1 LLALLLSAC
10 AATIQLELPPTPAVR
25 MPVERVAVVVQ
36 DRRCQ
41 PTADALARELGRTG
55 WTEVHPAA
63 PIRLVVFSCGD
74 DEELL
79 LEHEQDGDGIR
90 RRTLVAARAHAVVA
104 VSDGERVLAHLIG
117 AGRDDTDTSWT
128 QQAPLSRLRKTA
140 RQRAFDDLARDLVQ
154 QINPLPTLVERR
166 VYPNAPGG
174 TSKQLTTLAVQA
186 ELAGDLASA
195 LSYAEAAW
203 TRDPNPRTLG
213 YLEDLRRRDL
223 PP

>member
-1 LLALLLSAC
+1 
-10 AATIQLELPPTPAVR
+10 
-25 MPVERVAVVVQ
+25 
-36 DRRCQ
+36 
-41 PTADALARELGRTG
+41 
-55 WTEVHPAA
+55 VHPAA

-79 LEHEQDGDGIR
+79 LEHEQDGDASR
-90 RRTLVAARAHAVVA
+90 RRTSVEARVHAVVA
-104 VSDGERVLAHLIG
+104 VSDGQRVLAHLIG
-117 AGRDDTDTSWT
+117 AGRDDAATSWT
-128 QQAPLSRLRKTA
+128 QQTPLPRLRKTA
-140 RQRAFDDLARDLVQ
+140 RQRAFDDLARDLAQ

-166 VYPNAPGG
+166 VYPNAQGG

-195 LSYAEAAW
+195 VSYAEAAW